1 MCPPLR
7 FALFKRSSSAPIIFP
22 YPAEARLALGVKL
35 GEPKL
40 GRANLLDCQGGKP
53 MVRQEGG
60 GREGGK
66 GIPEGSDLS
75 RRIMRKCIFTFFQKM
90 VKVFPL
96 LFSFSCDDTKE
107 KKKPFFVPS
116 SRSPAYSCL
125 LLLLP
130 GLAIILCMCY
140 TRTPF
145 FPFSPFMTGHALN
158 WREKESG
165 RNFQDARKIWK
176 CNFGFST
183 EKVKV
188 SQLS

>member
-1 MCPPLR
+1 
-7 FALFKRSSSAPIIFP
+7 
-22 YPAEARLALGVKL
+22 
-35 GEPKL
+35 
-40 GRANLLDCQGGKP
+40 

-188 SQLS
+188 SQLSQKLCICVYIKHNHVEIFMCVCIYYSIQGPSLAFTCIMQRERNMT